1 MAKAVE
7 SPAVTGGVLVTVAF
21 LKAQMDAGNDHLG
34 IFVPLVLDVIDRL
47 PLSAFTVGDIQLALS
62 TTHNVSMPTHV
73 IATLLRRIAKK
84 YIELRSGI
92 YKRIP
97 GAEIPKSSVDAKKQ
111 QIDQGQQRLAEELRL
126 HARRRKLEIASAEA
140 ALDLLYRFLEFE
152 QVALLLDSPTRDEPV
167 PKIGQRERSVV
178 AEFIQNIVQADPA
191 LLNVL
196 RAIRS

>member
-1 MAKAVE
+1 M
-7 SPAVTGGVLVTVAF
+7 PA
-21 LKAQMDAGNDHLG
+21 
-34 IFVPLVLDVIDRL
+34 
-47 PLSAFTVGDIQLALS
+47 
-62 TTHNVSMPTHV
+62 HV
-73 IATLLRRIAKK
+73 IATILRRIAKK
-84 YIELRSGI
+84 YIELRAGI

-111 QIDQGQQRLAEELRL
+111 QNDQGQKRLAEELRL

-178 AEFIQNIVQADPA
+178 AEFIQNIVQADPCRIRRRKWNYDFFI
-191 LLNVL
+191 LNMTAVPHSIESNVVRRDL
-196 RAIRS
+196 WQISSEGSGQPDSQIVES